1 MTRTFIYNFTPPSLD
16 PSPGA
21 TIALDVSDIEDAG
34 IREVLQTPGA
44 AYGAWSILDALLT
57 PTGAG
62 TSFHFRQPLGQ
73 AREVKVALSGLFG
86 RFVARAYLERY
97 FGLSIFAHLGNH
109 VIDLDRRKQTR
120 IKRLTRGDLPDWIA
134 CKSDLTSL
142 TIAEAKGCHDPGGPA
157 KALAR
162 AWTQAGRI
170 DVTVKGRR
178 VTVKRIAVATRW
190 GVANSNP
197 ADAYLSVRD
206 PVDEGDPID
215 PQDKDAPFIGLLRL
229 HVANMIEP
237 LGHAELAQAL
247 RTLTRQ
253 TFPRPLRERRVH
265 DVGVLERRSTEA
277 CAEDFGL
284 SLAEGKVILK
294 ESQQAVLQDQ
304 VEEISEIERVCQTCQ
319 TYLPIHDRRSR
330 RIDTLFGRVTV
341 EAPRV
346 RICMSRFP
354 GFPNCTAAFSPLT
367 RMLPGNATPEFC
379 KLQADLAARHSFREA
394 ARILNALTPC
404 ARQNHTTIRN
414 RLASVADGLEAR
426 CDETQKDPEVQS
438 GEREM
443 TVFLDSAYVRSRP
456 EYQRRNFEVI
466 VGSIESK
473 VGNKRRFR
481 LSLAGADHPLE
492 CLKSNLKAAGWRPG
506 SAKTV
511 LSDGDPALPRLVR
524 NATNGNVEHI
534 LDWWHIF
541 ARIRHVET
549 TFQTLLSQLENS
561 ETADV
566 EALVERLR
574 WRIWHGQTHR
584 ALETLGILF
593 RFAMQARDCA
603 VGNTREAALSTA
615 ARTIDL
621 PDP

>member
-62 TSFHFRQPLGQ
+62 TSFLFRQPLGQ

-109 VIDLDRRKQTR
+109 VIDLDRRKQAR
-120 IKRLTRGDLPDWIA
+120 IKRLARGDLPDWIA

-253 TFPRPLRERRVH
+253 TFPRPLRDAAARARAVLENAPIGQVEKAQDIDGLVGGIVTRAGPITDAVASTVDQEALARLNLRPVFVGVDRDLIRAAIDGEAETIRGRLAEKVSPDEFARPDRAGGWIIPLGTERRII
-265 DVGVLERRSTEA
+265 G
-277 CAEDFGL
+277 
-284 SLAEGKVILK
+284 
-294 ESQQAVLQDQ
+294 
-304 VEEISEIERVCQTCQ
+304 
-319 TYLPIHDRRSR
+319 
-330 RIDTLFGRVTV
+330 
-341 EAPRV
+341 
-346 RICMSRFP
+346 
-354 GFPNCTAAFSPLT
+354 
-367 RMLPGNATPEFC
+367 
-379 KLQADLAARHSFREA
+379 
-394 ARILNALTPC
+394 
-404 ARQNHTTIRN
+404 
-414 RLASVADGLEAR
+414 
-426 CDETQKDPEVQS
+426 
-438 GEREM
+438 
-443 TVFLDSAYVRSRP
+443 
-456 EYQRRNFEVI
+456 
-466 VGSIESK
+466 
-473 VGNKRRFR
+473 
-481 LSLAGADHPLE
+481 GA
-492 CLKSNLKAAGWRPG
+492 
-506 SAKTV
+506 
-511 LSDGDPALPRLVR
+511 
-524 NATNGNVEHI
+524 
-534 LDWWHIF
+534 
-541 ARIRHVET
+541 
-549 TFQTLLSQLENS
+549 
-561 ETADV
+561 
-566 EALVERLR
+566 
-574 WRIWHGQTHR
+574 
-584 ALETLGILF
+584 
-593 RFAMQARDCA
+593 
-603 VGNTREAALSTA
+603 
-615 ARTIDL
+615 
-621 PDP
+621 